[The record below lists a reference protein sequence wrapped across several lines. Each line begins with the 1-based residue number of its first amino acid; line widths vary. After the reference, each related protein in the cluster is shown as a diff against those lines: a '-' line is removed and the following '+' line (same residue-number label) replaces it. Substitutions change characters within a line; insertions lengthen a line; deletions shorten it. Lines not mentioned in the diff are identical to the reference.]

1 MSGNTNT
8 LQKEIKKV
16 IQLSDG
22 QKIDVTNKP
31 VTIVNDSVYVK
42 DEENEKWI
50 KHGTPKK
57 QLNIEFYL
65 LNE

>member
-1 MSGNTNT
+1 MSSNTNT

-16 IQLSDG
+16 IQLSNG

-42 DEENEKWI
+42 DEESEKWI
-50 KHGTPKK
+50 KHGTLKK
-57 QLNIEFYL
+57 QLNIELYL